1 MTRILCFIL
10 FLLFATGLN
19 AQRIDNTSMFH
30 LTSKFTG
37 QEYELFVSVP
47 QSYQEKDTTKFPIVF
62 VLDGNLMFRVMQTN
76 YSALRDV
83 EAVRD
88 MIIVGVGYK
97 GTSTVMQS
105 MENRTPDYTP
115 SKDTAFERMIKDYG
129 VNVRTGEA
137 AKFVSALQKE
147 IIPFV
152 EAKYR
157 TKERGLAGHSFGGLF
172 GAYVLLKDPSL
183 FQNYILSSVSLEWHN
198 FKLLEL
204 ENDFYTNGNR
214 ALNAKIL
221 ITVGEQEEKD
231 RMIDPMKKFVAAIR
245 EHAYQGLS
253 ITDRIIPYEDH
264 SSAYLA
270 AFSQG
275 LKLLYARPQQT
286 RR

>member
-1 MTRILCFIL
+1 MKRILCS
-10 FLLFATGLN
+10 LLIIGLSTQLN
-19 AQRIDNTSMFH
+19 AQCIDSTRIYHVPSQ
-30 LTSKFTG
+30 FTG

-47 QSYQEKDTTKFPIVF
+47 QSYRDKDTTIYPIVY
-62 VLDGNLMFRVMQTN
+62 VLDGNFMFRVMQTA

-97 GTSTVMQS
+97 GSSTVMQS

-115 SKDTAFERMIKDYG
+115 SKDTAFERMLLDYKL
-129 VNVRTGEA
+129 NVRTGEA
-137 AKFVSALQKE
+137 AKFATALQKE

-152 EAKYR
+152 ETKYR

-172 GAYVLLKDPSL
+172 GAYALFNEPSL

-198 FKLLEL
+198 FKLLQVEK
-204 ENDFYTNGNR
+204 DFYTAGNR
-214 ALNAKIL
+214 NLSTRVL
-221 ITVGEQEEKD
+221 ITVGEEEDKA
-231 RMIDPMKKFVAAIR
+231 RMIDPMKKFVNAIR
-245 EHAYQGLS
+245 EHAYNGLS
-253 ITDRIIPYEDH
+253 LTDRIIRYEDH

-275 LKLLYARPQQT
+275 LKLLYKKSPN
-286 RR
+286 